1 MKIYHYDSSTKFF
14 VAEGKAD
21 PDPLVQGSFLVP
33 AFATEVEPPQLSSEQ
48 VAFWNGSQWEI
59 KDAPKPEAPK
69 ITWDQVRMKRN
80 ALIAQSDWV
89 MFEDASPK
97 PSKEAWLTYRQV
109 LRDIPQTFS
118 KPEEVVWPEKP
129 E

>member
-1 MKIYHYDSSTKFF
+1 
-14 VAEGKAD
+14 
-21 PDPLVQGSFLVP
+21 
-33 AFATEVEPPQLSSEQ
+33 
-48 VAFWNGSQWEI
+48 
-59 KDAPKPEAPK
+59 
-69 ITWDQVRMKRN
+69 MKRN